1 MATLLSI
8 ADTIR
13 VGDMSGPL
21 SSLYVDKK
29 AMYGG
34 TVIKPVPP
42 LLITIITDALR
53 WATAETAADQ
63 RSVVNYLY
71 WLCGRFGLEAQN
83 IISGPGGGTVIPG
96 AVTSLPYPLD
106 FLVDGSSF
114 ISTGE
119 TTSTISL
126 FVGYNI
132 EFDRG
137 GQPQYTTDPGD
148 GSTYYS
154 WNRATGAFALLNG
167 AAQLGERFRILPS
180 R

>member
-34 TVIKPVPP
+34 TVIRPVPP

-53 WATAETAADQ
+53 WATVETAADQ
-63 RSVVNYLY
+63 RSVANYLY

-83 IISGPGGGTVIPG
+83 IISGPG
-96 AVTSLPYPLD
+96 AARSSL
-106 FLVDGSSF
+106 V
-114 ISTGE
+114 
-119 TTSTISL
+119 
-126 FVGYNI
+126 
-132 EFDRG
+132 
-137 GQPQYTTDPGD
+137 Q
-148 GSTYYS
+148 
-154 WNRATGAFALLNG
+154 
-167 AAQLGERFRILPS
+167 
-180 R
+180 